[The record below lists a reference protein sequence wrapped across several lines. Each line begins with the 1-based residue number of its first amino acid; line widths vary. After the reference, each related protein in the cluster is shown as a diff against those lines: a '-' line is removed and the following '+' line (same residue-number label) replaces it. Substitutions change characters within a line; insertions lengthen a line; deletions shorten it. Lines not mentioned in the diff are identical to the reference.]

1 MDHVQVGKLSIA
13 KPFYDFIVQDAAPGT
28 GVEPERFWS
37 ALEGIVRE
45 FCPRNVALLQKR
57 DVLQGAIDQWHRD
70 QAGQPL
76 DASAYK
82 QFLLDIGYLVPES
95 VTEAPDFQITTE
107 NVDLEIAAVAGPQLV
122 VPVTNARYAVNAVN
136 ARWGS
141 LYDALYGTDVVSED
155 QGAEK
160 GEAYNPVRGARVMAE
175 ASAFLDLAVP
185 LAAGRHGDVIRYMAF
200 PNPSTGDQRTLVALL
215 EDGSRQ
221 GLARPEQFAGFT
233 GPLNQDDEP
242 AAVVLRNNGLHL
254 ELRIDRSHHIGR
266 ENKAGVCDVV
276 LEASLTTI
284 LDFEDSVAVVD
295 AQDKTGAFRNLLG
308 LLKGDLTA
316 RFSKGGRFVER
327 RMHQDRCFTAPDGT
341 ELVLPGRSLM
351 LVRNVGLL
359 MTTDIV
365 KDDQGR
371 EIYEGILDGLTTA
384 LVSLHDLRAP
394 KSGTENSPLRN
405 SRQGSVYIVK
415 PKQHGPEEVRF
426 TRDLFAAIEDT
437 LGLDQNTLK
446 IGIMDEERRTTLNL
460 KECIRAA
467 RERVIF
473 INTGFLDR
481 TGDEIH
487 TSMEAGPMVRKND
500 MRSEPWMTA
509 YEDWNVDVGL
519 AAGLSGKAQIGKG
532 MWAKPDKMKEMVETK
547 IGHPLSGANC
557 AWVPSPTAA
566 TLHAMHYHQ
575 VDVFARQRELIGTPR
590 ATLDDLLRLPLFG
603 DKRPTS
609 EEIQEE
615 LANNAQ
621 SILGYVVRWVNQ
633 GVGCSKVPDISDV
646 GLMEDRATLR
656 ISSQHMANW
665 LRHGICT
672 RDQVLTVLR
681 RMADVVDRQNA
692 NDPLYQSMGPNHEQ
706 SIAFQAAR
714 DLIFLGREQPNGYTE
729 PILHARRREVKA
741 VNVGDVKITKGVFK
755 Q

>member
-1 MDHVQVGKLSIA
+1 MKRIQAGTLRIA
-13 KPFYDFIVQDAAPGT
+13 EPFYDFIVQEALPGT

-37 ALEGIVRE
+37 GLEGIVRE
-45 FCPRNVALLQKR
+45 FGPRNATLLQKR
-57 DVLQGAIDQWHRD
+57 ADLQAAIDQWHRD
-70 QAGQPL
+70 RAGQPH
-76 DASAYK
+76 DPAAYK
-82 QFLLDIGYLVPES
+82 QFLLDIGYLLPES
-95 VTEAPDFQITTE
+95 ESGGPDFQVTTE
-107 NVDLEIAAVAGPQLV
+107 NVDPEIATIAGPQLV

-141 LYDALYGTDVVSED
+141 LYDALYGTDVIDED
-155 QGAEK
+155 QGAERRD
-160 GEAYNPVRGARVMAE
+160 AYNPVRGARVMAE
-175 ASAFLDLAVP
+175 AATFLDMATP
-185 LAAGRHGDVIRYMAF
+185 LAAGQHAEVVRYMVATT
-200 PNPSTGDQRTLVALL
+200 PSTPESRTLIALL
-215 EDGSRQ
+215 EDGSSRE
-221 GLARPEQFAGFT
+221 LVHPEQFVGFLGT
-233 GPLNQDDEP
+233 LNQDDEP
-242 AAVVLRNNGLHL
+242 TGLILRNHGLHL
-254 ELRIDRSHHIGR
+254 ELCIDRAHHIGR
-266 ENKAGVCDVV
+266 ENKAGISDVV
-276 LEASLTTI
+276 LEAALTTI

-295 AQDKTGAFRNLLG
+295 AEDKTGAFRNLLG
-308 LLKGDLTA
+308 LLKGNLTA

-327 RMHQDRCFTAPDGT
+327 RMHEDRRCTAPDGT
-341 ELVLPGRSLM
+341 ELRLSGRSLM

-365 KDDQGR
+365 LDDQGR
-371 EIYEGILDGLTTA
+371 EIPEGILDGLATA
-384 LVSLHDLRAP
+384 LISLHDQR
-394 KSGTENSPLRN
+394 SPVDNLWCN
-405 SRQGSVYIVK
+405 SRHGSVYIVK
-415 PKQHGPEEVRF
+415 PKQHGPEEVHF
-426 TRDLFAAIEDT
+426 TRDLFAAIEDA
-437 LGLDQNTLK
+437 LGLNRNTLK

-519 AAGLSGKAQIGKG
+519 AAGLSGTAQIGKG
-532 MWAKPDKMKEMVETK
+532 MWAKPDRMKEMVEAK

-566 TLHAMHYHQ
+566 VLHAMHYHQ
-575 VDVFARQRELIGTPR
+575 VDVFAQQRELMGSPR
-590 ATLDDLLRLPLFG
+590 ATLDDLLRLPLMG
-603 DKRPTS
+603 DKRPS
-609 EEIQEE
+609 PEEIEEE
-615 LANNAQ
+615 LANNVQ

-665 LRHGICT
+665 LHHGICT
-672 RDQVLTVLR
+672 RDQVLAILR

-692 NDPLYQSMGPNHEQ
+692 TDPHYQPMGPNHDQ

-729 PILHARRREVKA
+729 PILHARRR
-741 VNVGDVKITKGVFK
+741 DVKSNRNN

>member
-1 MDHVQVGKLSIA
+1 MDYVQAGTLQIA
-13 KPFYDFIVQDAAPGT
+13 KPFYDFIVQEAAPGT
-28 GVEPERFWS
+28 GVEPKHFWS
-37 ALEGIVRE
+37 ALERIVRE
-45 FCPRNVALLQKR
+45 FGPRNAALLRKR
-57 DVLQGAIDQWHRD
+57 DTLQAAIDQWHRD
-70 QAGQPL
+70 RPGQPH
-76 DASAYK
+76 DAAAYK
-82 QFLLDIGYLVPES
+82 QFLLNIGYLLPES
-95 VTEAPDFQITTE
+95 ESDGPDFQITTE
-107 NVDLEIAAVAGPQLV
+107 NVDPEIAAIAGPQLV

-141 LYDALYGTDVVSED
+141 LYDALYGTDVVDED

-160 GEAYNPVRGARVMAE
+160 GEAYNPVRGARVMAG
-175 ASAFLDLAVP
+175 AAAFLDRAVP
-185 LAAGRHGDVIRYMAF
+185 LAAGRHADVVRYMVA
-200 PNPSTGDQRTLVALL
+200 PSPSTPEGRTLVALL

-221 GLARPEQFAGFT
+221 GLIRPEQFVGFF

-242 AAVVLRNNGLHL
+242 KSVILRNHGLHL
-254 ELRIDRSHHIGR
+254 ELRIDRTHHIGR

-276 LEASLTTI
+276 LEAALTTI

-295 AQDKTGAFRNLLG
+295 AEDKTGAFRNLLG

-316 RFSKGGRFVER
+316 KFSKGGRFVER
-327 RMHQDRCFTAPDGT
+327 RMHEDRSFTAPDGT
-341 ELVLPGRSLM
+341 ELRLPGRSLM

-365 KDDQGR
+365 LDDQGR
-371 EIYEGILDGLTTA
+371 EIFEGILDGLTTA
-384 LVSLHDLRAP
+384 LISLHDLRASADNP
-394 KSGTENSPLRN
+394 WRN
-405 SRQGSVYIVK
+405 SRHGSVYIVK
-415 PKQHGPEEVRF
+415 PKQHGPEEVQF
-426 TRDLFAAIEDT
+426 TRDLFAAIEGT
-437 LGLDQNTLK
+437 LDLTHNALK

-460 KECIRAA
+460 KECIRVA

-509 YEDWNVDVGL
+509 YENWNVDMGL

-532 MWAKPDKMKEMVETK
+532 MWAKPDKMKEMVEAK

-566 TLHAMHYHQ
+566 VLHASHYHQ
-575 VDVFARQRELIGTPR
+575 VDVFAQQRELMGKPR
-590 ATLDDLLRLPLFG
+590 ATLDDLLRLPLLG
-603 DKRPTS
+603 DKRPTP
-609 EEIQEE
+609 EEIEEE

-672 RDQVLTVLR
+672 RDQILAVLR

-692 NDPLYQSMGPNHEQ
+692 TDPQYQPMGPNHDQ

-714 DLIFLGREQPNGYTE
+714 DLILLGREQPSGYTE
-729 PILHARRREVKA
+729 PILHARRKEVKA
-741 VNVGDVKITKGVFK
+741 ETH
-755 Q
+755 

>member
-1 MDHVQVGKLSIA
+1 MIMNYVDIGNLRIA
-13 KPFYDFIVQDAAPGT
+13 NPFYDFIVQEAAPGS

-37 ALEGIVRE
+37 ALEEILRE
-45 FCPRNVALLQKR
+45 FGPRNAALLRKR
-57 DVLQGAIDQWHRD
+57 DELQAAIDQWHRD
-70 QAGQPL
+70 RAGQPHD
-76 DASAYK
+76 DAAYK
-82 QFLLDIGYLVPES
+82 QFLLDIGYLLPES
-95 VTEAPDFQITTE
+95 ASESVFEGPDFQITTE
-107 NVDLEIAAVAGPQLV
+107 NVDPEIAAIAGPQLV
-122 VPVTNARYAVNAVN
+122 VPVTNARYTVNAVN

-141 LYDALYGTDVVSED
+141 LYDALYGTDVVDEG

-160 GEAYNPVRGARVMAE
+160 MDAYNPVRGARVMAE
-175 ASAFLDLAVP
+175 AAAFLDRAVP
-185 LAAGRHGDVIRYMAF
+185 LAAGRHADVVRYMVA
-200 PNPSTGDQRTLVALL
+200 PSPSAPERRTLVALL

-221 GLARPEQFAGFT
+221 GLIRPEQFVGFFS
-233 GPLNQDDEP
+233 PVNQDDEP
-242 AAVVLRNNGLHL
+242 KAIILRNHGLHL
-254 ELRIDRSHHIGR
+254 ELRIDRTHHIGR

-276 LEASLTTI
+276 LEAALTTI

-295 AQDKTGAFRNLLG
+295 AEDKTGAFRNLLG

-316 RFSKGGRFVER
+316 KFSKGGRFVER
-327 RMHQDRCFTAPDGT
+327 RMHEDRSFTAPEGS
-341 ELVLPGRSLM
+341 ELRLPGRSLM

-359 MTTDIV
+359 MTTDMV
-365 KDDQGR
+365 LDDQGR
-371 EIYEGILDGLTTA
+371 EIPEGILDGLTTA
-384 LVSLHDLRAP
+384 LVSLHDLRTSDGNP
-394 KSGTENSPLRN
+394 YRN
-405 SRQGSVYIVK
+405 SRRGSVYIVK

-426 TRDLFAAIEDT
+426 TRDLFAAIEEG
-437 LGLDQNTLK
+437 LGLPRNALK

-532 MWAKPDKMKEMVETK
+532 MWAKPDKMKEMVEAK

-575 VDVFARQRELIGTPR
+575 VDVFARQRELMGQPR
-590 ATLDDLLRLPLFG
+590 ATLDDLLRLPLLG
-603 DKRPTS
+603 DKRPS
-609 EEIQEE
+609 PEEIEEE

-672 RDQVLTVLR
+672 QDQVLTILR

-692 NDPLYQSMGPNHEQ
+692 NDPLYQPMGPSHDQ

-714 DLIFLGREQPNGYTE
+714 DLILLGREQPSGYTE
-729 PILHARRREVKA
+729 PILHARRREVK
-741 VNVGDVKITKGVFK
+741 GGRK
-755 Q
+755 

>member
-1 MDHVQVGKLSIA
+1 MNYVQAGTLRIA
-13 KPFYDFIVQDAAPGT
+13 KPFFDFIVQEAAPGT
-28 GVEPERFWS
+28 GVEPERIWS
-37 ALEGIVRE
+37 AMEEIVLEFG
-45 FCPRNVALLQKR
+45 PRNAALLRKR
-57 DVLQGAIDQWHRD
+57 DELQAAIDQWHRD
-70 QAGQPL
+70 RAGQPH
-76 DASAYK
+76 DPAAYK
-82 QFLLDIGYLVPES
+82 QFLLDIGYLMPES
-95 VTEAPDFQITTE
+95 VSENVFGGPDFKITTE
-107 NVDLEIAAVAGPQLV
+107 NVDPEIAAIAGPQLV
-122 VPVTNARYAVNAVN
+122 VPATNARYAVNAVN

-141 LYDALYGTDVVSED
+141 LYDALYGTDVIGED
-155 QGAEK
+155 QGATK
-160 GEAYNPVRGARVMAE
+160 GEAYNPMRGARVMSE
-175 ASAFLDLAVP
+175 ASAFLDRAAP
-185 LAAGRHGDVIRYMAF
+185 LTAGRHADVVRYMIA
-200 PNPSTGDQRTLVALL
+200 PNPSTPERRTLLALL
-215 EDGSRQ
+215 EDGSGQ
-221 GLARPEQFAGFT
+221 GLARPEQFVGFL

-242 AAVVLRNNGLHL
+242 KALVLRNHGLHL
-254 ELRIDRSHHIGR
+254 ELRIDRVHHIGR

-276 LEASLTTI
+276 LEAALTTI

-295 AQDKTGAFRNLLG
+295 AEDKTGAFRNLLG

-316 RFSKGGRFVER
+316 EFSKGGRFVER
-327 RMHQDRCFTAPDGT
+327 RMHEDRSFTAPDET
-341 ELVLPGRSLM
+341 ELRLPGRSLM
-351 LVRNVGLL
+351 LVRNVGPL

-365 KDDQGR
+365 LDHQGR
-371 EIYEGILDGLTTA
+371 EIPEGILDGLSTA
-384 LVSLHDLRAP
+384 LISLHDLRA
-394 KSGTENSPLRN
+394 SAANPLRN
-405 SRQGSVYIVK
+405 SRHGSVYIVK
-415 PKQHGPEEVRF
+415 PKQHGPEEVQF
-426 TRDLFAAIEDT
+426 TRDLFAAIEDA
-437 LGLDQNTLK
+437 LNLDRNTLK

-460 KECIRAA
+460 RECIRAA

-532 MWAKPDKMKEMVETK
+532 MWAKPDKMKEMVEAK

-566 TLHAMHYHQ
+566 VLHAMHYHQ
-575 VDVFARQRELIGTPR
+575 VDVFARQRELMGKPR
-590 ATLDDLLRLPLFG
+590 AALDDLLRLPLLG
-603 DKRPTS
+603 DKRPTPA
-609 EEIQEE
+609 EIEEE

-672 RDQVLTVLR
+672 RDQILTVLR

-692 NDPLYQSMGPNHEQ
+692 ADPLYQPMGPNHDQ
-706 SIAFQAAR
+706 SIAFQAAQ
-714 DLIFLGREQPNGYTE
+714 DLIFLGREQPSGYTE
-729 PILHARRREVKA
+729 PILHARRREVK
-741 VNVGDVKITKGVFK
+741 GVK
-755 Q
+755 